1 MNRIN
6 SKSPDTDR
14 RRNKNKIISFLTV
27 LLAVV
32 CAVVLWFFA
41 IDYDSPDFSKTFT
54 NIEIGVTGEA
64 ELRQNLG
71 YTLLE
76 QPNLTVD
83 VTIVGKR
90 TDVNQVRAS
99 DITAVIDLS
108 SVAAAGMNKFS
119 VQISAPNGTTVAS
132 QSVNEIRL
140 YVDNFISQQYV
151 VNIRKMS
158 YVLDE
163 NLYIDT
169 VNCSPASVTVW
180 GPANELEK
188 ISGAYLDLE
197 LGELVNSVKAS
208 ADVKLLDINKQEID
222 NPYIFI
228 ENSTVTA
235 SVSVYVEK
243 DIPVKVNLTGG
254 IYSSL
259 TADIRCDMET
269 VRFKGTVEQMANVS
283 EYVISIDETATDL
296 DLPIKLLINPP
307 AGVTNVSESRYATV
321 LITVPDMG
329 KREMVI
335 SSENIEFIN
344 IPEGFD
350 AKGLEDVV
358 IQLRGLQ
365 DVLNEL
371 TEEDIAITVDMSLL
385 GELTAGEMVVPVT
398 VTEVP
403 DDISGVFVHNKDAYT
418 VKIVIK

>member
-350 AKGLEDVV
+350 AKALEDVV
-358 IQLRGLQ
+358 VQIRGLQ

-371 TEEDIAITVDMSLL
+371 TEEDIAINVDMSLL

>member
-6 SKSPDTDR
+6 SKAPDNDR
-14 RRNKNKIISFLTV
+14 RKNKNKIVSFLTV
-27 LLAVV
+27 LLAVG
-32 CAVVLWFFA
+32 CAIVLWFFA

-64 ELRQNLG
+64 ELRENLG

-90 TDVNQVRAS
+90 TDVNRVRAS
-99 DITAVIDLS
+99 DITASIDLS
-108 SVAAAGMNKFS
+108 SVAAAGMNRFT
-119 VQISAPNGTTVAS
+119 VQISAPNGTTVSS
-132 QSVNEIRL
+132 QSVSELRL
-140 YVDNFISQQYV
+140 YVDNFISKQYV

-163 NLYIDT
+163 HLYIDT
-169 VNCSPASVTVW
+169 VNCSPAAITVW

-188 ISGAYLDLE
+188 ISGAFLDLE

-208 ADVKLLDINKQEID
+208 ANVKLLDLNKQEVN

-228 ENSTVTA
+228 ENNTVTA

-254 IYSSL
+254 VYSGL

-269 VRFKGTVEQMANVS
+269 VKFRGTVEQMANVT

-296 DLPIKLLINPP
+296 DSPIKLLINPP
-307 AGVTNVSESRYATV
+307 AGVTNVSESQYATV
-321 LITVPDMG
+321 LISVPDMG

-335 SSENIEFIN
+335 ESENIEFIN
-344 IPEGFD
+344 IPEGYD
-350 AKGLEDVV
+350 AKALEDVIV
-358 IQLRGLQ
+358 ELRGVQ
-365 DVLNEL
+365 DVLDGL
-371 TEEDIAITVDMSLL
+371 TEEDISVTVDMSLL
-385 GELTAGEMVVPVT
+385 GALTAGEITVPVT
-398 VTEVP
+398 VTETP
-403 DDISGVFVHNKDAYT
+403 TDISGVFVHNRNAYT
-418 VKIVIK
+418 VRIVIK

>member
-14 RRNKNKIISFLTV
+14 RRNKNKIFSFLTV

-32 CAVVLWFFA
+32 CSVVLWFFA

-54 NIEIGVTGEA
+54 NIQIGGTGEA

-108 SVAAAGMNKFS
+108 SVAAAGMNKFN

-132 QSVNEIRL
+132 QSVSEIRL

-208 ADVKLLDINKQEID
+208 ADVKLLDINKQEMD

-269 VRFKGTVEQMANVS
+269 VRFKGTVEQMANVR

-296 DLPIKLLINPP
+296 DSPIKLLINPP
-307 AGVTNVSESRYATV
+307 AGVTNISENKYATV

-329 KREMVI
+329 KRDMVI

-350 AKGLEDVV
+350 AKALENVV

-371 TEEDIAITVDMSLL
+371 TEEDIALTVDMSLL
-385 GELTAGEMVVPVT
+385 GELIAGEMVVPVT
-398 VTEVP
+398 VTEIP
-403 DDISGVFVHNKDAYT
+403 DDISGVFVHNKEAYT

>member
-90 TDVNQVRAS
+90 TDVNQVRTS

-132 QSVNEIRL
+132 QSVSEIRL

-344 IPEGFD
+344 IPEGLD

>member
-14 RRNKNKIISFLTV
+14 RRNKNKVFSFLTV

-32 CAVVLWFFA
+32 CSVVLWFFA

-132 QSVNEIRL
+132 QSVSEIRL

-259 TADIRCDMET
+259 TADIRCDMKT

-307 AGVTNVSESRYATV
+307 AGVTNVSESQYATV

-335 SSENIEFIN
+335 SSENVEFIN

-350 AKGLEDVV
+350 AKALEDVV

-371 TEEDIAITVDMSLL
+371 TEEDIALTVDMSLL

-398 VTEVP
+398 VTEIP
-403 DDISGVFVHNKDAYT
+403 DDVSGVFVHNKDAYT

>member
-6 SKSPDTDR
+6 NKPPEADR
-14 RRNKNKIISFLTV
+14 RKNKNKIVSLLT
-27 LLAVV
+27 LILAVG

-76 QPNLTVD
+76 QPDLTVD

-90 TDVNQVRAS
+90 TDVNRVRAS

-119 VQISAPNGTTVAS
+119 VQISAPNGTAVAS
-132 QSVNEIRL
+132 QSVSEIRL
-140 YVDNFISQQYV
+140 YVDNFVSQQYV

-169 VNCSPASVTVW
+169 VNCSPASITVW

-208 ADVKLLDINKQEID
+208 ADVKLLDINKQEIN

-259 TADIRCDMET
+259 TADIRCDTET
-269 VRFKGTVEQMANVS
+269 VRFRGTVEQMANVS

-296 DLPIKLLINPP
+296 DSPIKLLINPP
-307 AGVTNVSESRYATV
+307 AGVSNVSENKYATV
-321 LITVPDMG
+321 LIAVPDMG

-335 SSENIEFIN
+335 SAENVEFIN

-350 AKGLEDVV
+350 AKALEDVV
-358 IQLRGLQ
+358 VQLRGLQ
-365 DVLNEL
+365 DVLNVL
-371 TEEDIAITVDMSLL
+371 TEDNISVTVDMSLL
-385 GELTAGEMVVPVT
+385 GDLTAGEITVPVI
-398 VTEVP
+398 VTEKNN
-403 DDISGVFVHNKDAYT
+403 DISGVFVHNRDAYT
-418 VKIVIK
+418 VRIVIK

>member
-132 QSVNEIRL
+132 QSVSEIRL

-344 IPEGFD
+344 IPEGLD